1 MKFTDGFW
9 QLRSGV
15 HASYATEVRDVR
27 LDDDRLAAYAA
38 VKRVRR
44 RGDTLNAPLITVEA
58 HAPAEGVIA
67 VRLTHHAGKRRR
79 GPDFALPGAAAP
91 AADGPGAG
99 SAATTRTEGT
109 TAELTSG
116 PLTLRLPTEG
126 AFGLEFLDQDGRLL
140 TAAGPKG
147 SAFATLDDGS
157 HHMVAQLALG
167 VPGPVQ
173 RRGPVVG
180 VLRGRRAD
188 AQGRPRPLHGPH
200 RSPGPPA
207 GLVVRPLA
215 EHVLHHLLR
224 RGHRHLVRRRHGR
237 TRHPAQRVPLRLLL
251 DARVPVV
258 RLRVGPGRLPR
269 PGGHDRPAQGQG
281 SEDLRLDQ
289 PVHRAEGRP
298 VRRGGPRGLLRQD
311 RRRRHLAVGQVAGRH
326 GAGRLHEPRGH
337 GLVPGQAQG
346 APRPG
351 RRRLQDRL
359 RRARPHRRGL
369 ARRLRPGA
377 HAQLLHAPV
386 QQGRL
391 RTPGGGARR
400 R

>member
-38 VKRVRR
+38 VKRVQR

-91 AADGPGAG
+91 AADGQASG

-126 AFGLEFLDQDGRLL
+126 AFGLEFLDQDGRVL

-147 SAFATLDDGS
+147 SAFATLGDGS

-167 VPGPVQ
+167 VGETV
-173 RRGPVVG
+173 
-180 VLRGRRAD
+180 
-188 AQGRPRPLHGPH
+188 
-200 RSPGPPA
+200 
-207 GLVVRPLA
+207 
-215 EHVLHHLLR
+215 
-224 RGHRHLVRRRHGR
+224 
-237 TRHPAQRVPLRLLL
+237 
-251 DARVPVV
+251 
-258 RLRVGPGRLPR
+258 
-269 PGGHDRPAQGQG
+269 
-281 SEDLRLDQ
+281 
-289 PVHRAEGRP
+289 
-298 VRRGGPRGLLRQD
+298 
-311 RRRRHLAVGQVAGRH
+311 
-326 GAGRLHEPRGH
+326 H
-337 GLVPGQAQG
+337 GLGERFTPYVKNGQTVDIWQA
-346 APRPG
+346 
-351 RRRLQDRL
+351 D
-359 RRARPHRRGL
+359 
-369 ARRLRPGA
+369 
-377 HAQLLHAPV
+377 
-386 QQGRL
+386 
-391 RTPGGGARR
+391 GGTSSEQAY
-400 R
+400 